1 MSNTIAPSWFEDFKK
16 RIVGSITSAENAIH
30 AAAAAYMEAITKD
43 PAFKDWIAEEVP
55 QVSGGTWRTLE
66 MVGRGQLDARIAA
79 GGCPYGN
86 KLRRL
91 PMSEQK
97 QALDGTIPLLTA
109 GGDTLQV
116 RLDALMPKQSDQV
129 FAPGHIRSLSEQR
142 AWLED
147 RARET
152 MAAKTARNVQPVEI
166 DKKRR
171 RIVVGGVTLTAADLA
186 DYLRKISE

>member
-1 MSNTIAPSWFEDFKK
+1 MSNITPSWFEDFKT
-16 RIVGSITSAENAIH
+16 RIVGSISSAENAIH

-43 PAFKDWIAEEVP
+43 PSFKDWIAEEVP

-97 QALDGTIPLLTA
+97 HALDGTIPLLTA

-116 RLDALMPKQSDQV
+116 RLDALMPKQADQV
-129 FAPGHIRSLSEQR
+129 FAPGHIRSLAEQK